1 MIPAAF
7 DYEVAESVEHAVEL
21 LGTREDAKLLAGG
34 HSLVPLL
41 KLRVTR
47 PAVLIDVGRV
57 HELRYVRD
65 AGDTLAIGAL
75 TRHHDLVTDPLLQ
88 EHCPIVP
95 FAAAQIG
102 DPQVRHRGTI
112 GGSLAHGDPASDLPA
127 VALALDAE
135 LTLQGPEGTR
145 AVAARDFFHGVFQT
159 ALGPAD
165 VLVEIRV
172 PKLTEAN
179 GWSFLKFHRRAQD
192 WATVGVAAVT
202 RRQNGAIDDAA
213 IALVNMGAT
222 PRVSTIAYDVEAVRA
237 RFSALRSGLA
247 FFDGPG
253 GTQVPDSVIDAV
265 STYFRESNANVGGP
279 YGTSRRTE
287 ALIDA
292 RATAAPLPRLL
303 AGDACSAR
311 T

>member
-7 DYEVAESVEHAVEL
+7 AYEVAESVDHAVEL
-21 LGTREDAKLLAGG
+21 LGSQEDAKLLAGG

-47 PAVLIDVGRV
+47 PAALIDVGRLA
-57 HELRYVRD
+57 ELRYVRD
-65 AGDTLAIGAL
+65 AGDMLAIGAL
-75 TRHHDLVTDPLLQ
+75 SRHHDLVTDPLLQ

-95 FAAAQIG
+95 FAAAQVG

-145 AVAARDFFHGVFQT
+145 TVAARDFFQGVFQT

-202 RRQNGAIDDAA
+202 RRQNGVIDDAA

-222 PRVSTIAYDVEAVRA
+222 PLRAEAVER
-237 RFSALRSGLA
+237 ALRGA
-247 FFDGPG
+247 AP
-253 GTQVPDSVIDAV
+253 DAV
-265 STYFRESNANVGGP
+265 TGASELAAE
-279 YGTSRRTE
+279 GTEPPTDTAASAEYRRHLARVLTRRALEE
-287 ALIDA
+287 ALS
-292 RATAAPLPRLL
+292 L
-303 AGDACSAR
+303 
-311 T
+311 